1 MSTQQHPGAMYGLGA
16 SAGMELI
23 RILAVLMACG
33 AVVMGAYAFAEAG
46 YLDEAASG
54 VTVFFATYVRLMAGN
69 RLLVGTG
76 ADVDFA
82 NMRGFAA
89 GIAEDY
95 EKFLAK
101 RKSVALA
108 AIALAYAVV
117 FLVFRQVM
125 IGALGFFNNIFV
137 LGALGLGLAA
147 VLTLPRLVSVS
158 RKMLREMSADDSGS
172 MQQGPVAVATP
183 VQQTPVQQAPV
194 QQSPAPA
201 TSQIPP
207 HVPMQQVQTPQPAQP
222 KKIVRRKKVEN
233 DV

>member
-1 MSTQQHPGAMYGLGA
+1 MNHTEHPGAMYGLGA

-54 VTVFFATYVRLMAGN
+54 VTVYFATYVRLMAN
-69 RLLVGTG
+69 NKLLVGKG

-82 NMRGFAA
+82 NMRGIAA
-89 GIAEDY
+89 GLAEDW

-117 FLVFRQVM
+117 FLVFRQAM
-125 IGALGFFNNIFV
+125 IGAFGFFNNILV
-137 LGALGLGLAA
+137 LGTIGLGLAA
-147 VLTLPRLVSVS
+147 VLTLPRLISVS
-158 RKMLREMSADDSGS
+158 RTMLREMSAAA
-172 MQQGPVAVATP
+172 PVASAPSVASSA
-183 VQQTPVQQAPV
+183 PVQQAPA
-194 QQSPAPA
+194 PAPA
-201 TSQIPP
+201 TS
-207 HVPMQQVQTPQPAQP
+207 PAAA
-222 KKIVRRKKVEN
+222 KKVVRVVKKEN
-233 DV
+233 GNV